1 MRNKG
6 FTLIELLVVI
16 LIIGNLYA
24 LIVPNFV
31 MFQERA
37 RRASVKNNMHVI
49 QTALEAY
56 AVDHMGN
63 YPSEEVFEEEEESM
77 LLCYFPGGDRFG
89 VDDEGEPVFGFFPV
103 NPYTGRRYNFEEV
116 DFGWNVGELLEQ
128 SGQNAARR
136 SDDEEPECPYIEVAP
151 EDAGCDDNYQGAI
164 AYSGFVPESSPFDEV
179 PQEYSLIGWG
189 RDMTQPMYD
198 VDAMEPEEAI
208 YFVLHN

>member
-16 LIIGNLYA
+16 LIIGILLA

-89 VDDEGEPVFGFFPV
+89 VDDEGEPVFGLLPGCGNPV
-103 NPYTGRRYNFEEV
+103 V
-116 DFGWNVGELLEQ
+116 I
-128 SGQNAARR
+128 NAHTTEGLSVLPTPTA
-136 SDDEEPECPYIEVAP
+136 EATATPMVAP
-151 EDAGCDDNYQGAI
+151 TITAQPSPTVTAPVTSTPEAEEEDDRYGCGNAWEGDCDD
-164 AYSGFVPESSPFDEV
+164 
-179 PQEYSLIGWG
+179 
-189 RDMTQPMYD
+189 
-198 VDAMEPEEAI
+198 
-208 YFVLHN
+208 